1 MCLYSYND
9 NNSDDNEEIEIREH
23 NDDRSNS
30 NKIMCVCVCV
40 CCESCSG
47 VDSYCNDINEL
58 SKTLSCRVRNF
69 VRSFH
74 TERWKHSLAANACSL
89 SH

>member
-30 NKIMCVCVCV
+30 NKIMCVCV